1 MALLAP
7 IPSAS
12 ERIATAEKWP
22 AVRVL
27 VLEDDLDRY
36 LL

>member
-12 ERIATAEKWP
+12 ERIATVANNGLRRRP
-22 AVRVL
+22 RTA
-27 VLEDDLDRY
+27 
-36 LL
+36 